1 MWRHLLYLSW
11 KLSFLCLCIIVSC
24 FLFRVTS
31 SSLLPSSFPPSLYG
45 RKLFTSSKT
54 GYNLIWAFISRE
66 SYIPIPFSTFN
77 ISKLCMQ
84 NFPKDAFSK
93 YSSYI
98 DLNLF
103 LLIIIFLFLV
113 VISFYPVIQCY
124 KGNTVIHP
132 PNCIYFLLVFCWI
145 VYPTDRIS
153 FACFFL

>member
-24 FLFRVTS
+24 FLFRVTGF
-31 SSLLPSSFPPSLYG
+31 SLLPSSFLPSLYG
-45 RKLFTSSKT
+45 RKLFISSKT

-84 NFPKDAFSK
+84 HFPKDAFSK

-103 LLIIIFLFLV
+103 LLIIIFLFLL
-113 VISFYPVIQCY
+113 VISFC
-124 KGNTVIHP
+124 TLLSTHP
-132 PNCIYFLLVFCWI
+132 IVFIFYWCS
-145 VYPTDRIS
+145 VR
-153 FACFFL
+153 